1 VIGASIRTAYGAL
14 CEEVDRDDIDVAVRS
29 SATAADMPEA
39 SFAGQQESFLNI
51 RGEDGVVDAVVRC
64 DASLF
69 TDRAIAYREERGFGH
84 LDVAL
89 SAGVQRMVRSDLA
102 GAGVAFTLDTETG
115 FPDVVTID
123 AAWGLGEVVVS
134 GEVNPDAY
142 VVFKPLL
149 DQDGCRPIV
158 AKDLGDKATKIVYAD
173 EGDDPTREQETSAEE
188 RRAFVLD
195 DDEILTLA
203 RWCTTIEKHDDRPMD
218 IEWAKDGDTGELF
231 IVQARPETVQSQK
244 QGAKLSTYR
253 LSERGD
259 VLASGLA
266 IGDAIATGTAIHLDR
281 ADGGERFED
290 GTVLVTEMTDPDWVP
305 IMKRAA
311 AIVTDHG
318 GRTAHAAIVS
328 RELGLPAIVGTG
340 DASGRVPD
348 GEVVTVSCA
357 EGDQGH
363 VYAGELEFERRD
375 IDLDALPE
383 TETRIMMNIASPSAA
398 FRWWRLPAQGI
409 GLARIAA
416 SQYPRPVIVRMSDF
430 KSNEYT
436 DLLGGAE
443 FEADRVLEMLADNEL
458 ELGENDLEIYMMAE
472 IPSNVTLAAEFAE
485 RFDGFSIG
493 SNDLTQLELGI
504 DRDSGRPSELFDEQD
519 EAVTRRIAELIERAH
534 RQKVEV
540 HRSAGAESGRVAR

>member
-1 VIGASIRTAYGAL
+1 MIGASIRTAYGEL

-158 AKDLGDKATKIVYAD
+158 AKDLGDEAKKIVYAD

-231 IVQARPETVQSQK
+231 IVQARPETV
-244 QGAKLSTYR
+244 
-253 LSERGD
+253 
-259 VLASGLA
+259 
-266 IGDAIATGTAIHLDR
+266 
-281 ADGGERFED
+281 
-290 GTVLVTEMTDPDWVP
+290 
-305 IMKRAA
+305 
-311 AIVTDHG
+311 
-318 GRTAHAAIVS
+318 
-328 RELGLPAIVGTG
+328 
-340 DASGRVPD
+340 
-348 GEVVTVSCA
+348 
-357 EGDQGH
+357 
-363 VYAGELEFERRD
+363 
-375 IDLDALPE
+375 
-383 TETRIMMNIASPSAA
+383 
-398 FRWWRLPAQGI
+398 
-409 GLARIAA
+409 
-416 SQYPRPVIVRMSDF
+416 
-430 KSNEYT
+430 
-436 DLLGGAE
+436 
-443 FEADRVLEMLADNEL
+443 
-458 ELGENDLEIYMMAE
+458 
-472 IPSNVTLAAEFAE
+472 
-485 RFDGFSIG
+485 
-493 SNDLTQLELGI
+493 
-504 DRDSGRPSELFDEQD
+504 
-519 EAVTRRIAELIERAH
+519 
-534 RQKVEV
+534 
-540 HRSAGAESGRVAR
+540 

>member
-1 VIGASIRTAYGAL
+1 
-14 CEEVDRDDIDVAVRS
+14 
-29 SATAADMPEA
+29 M
-39 SFAGQQESFLNI
+39 
-51 RGEDGVVDAVVRC
+51 
-64 DASLF
+64 
-69 TDRAIAYREERGFGH
+69 
-84 LDVAL
+84 
-89 SAGVQRMVRSDLA
+89 
-102 GAGVAFTLDTETG
+102 
-115 FPDVVTID
+115 
-123 AAWGLGEVVVS
+123 
-134 GEVNPDAY
+134 
-142 VVFKPLL
+142 
-149 DQDGCRPIV
+149 
-158 AKDLGDKATKIVYAD
+158 
-173 EGDDPTREQETSAEE
+173 
-188 RRAFVLD
+188 
-195 DDEILTLA
+195 
-203 RWCTTIEKHDDRPMD
+203 
-218 IEWAKDGDTGELF
+218 
-231 IVQARPETVQSQK
+231 
-244 QGAKLSTYR
+244 
-253 LSERGD
+253 
-259 VLASGLA
+259 LASGLA

-290 GTVLVTEMTDPDWVP
+290 GAVLVTEMTDPDWVP

-311 AIVTDHG
+311 AIVTHHG
-318 GRTAHAAIVS
+318 GRTAHAAIIS

-340 DASGRVPD
+340 DASERVPD

-504 DRDSGRPSELFDEQD
+504 DRDSGRLSELFDEQD